1 MDVEERL
8 RKILK
13 EFDESI
19 DDSALTR
26 ESTLKG
32 DLDMSSVSLLYMTVA
47 VEDEFG
53 IDFSNADLSKFV
65 TIGDVIDAIEAMQ

>member
-32 DLDMSSVSLLYMTVA
+32 
-47 VEDEFG
+47 G
-53 IDFSNADLSKFV
+53 
-65 TIGDVIDAIEAMQ
+65 